1 MSCLCQG
8 IKGHTSLGSLF
19 EGELVSVI
27 VLLFV
32 YVFVIVFFDHV
43 MSSHHSDQMSQ
54 RSKVVVIWAMLESK
68 CSFSIDVF
76 PLIRC

>member
-54 RSKVVVIWAMLESK
+54 RSNVVGDLGNARK
-68 CSFSIDVF
+68 
-76 PLIRC
+76 